1 MTVQEAIEILRD
13 TPIDIRSTREDDI
26 HTLYATAQ
34 GMPIEALSA
43 QEKPYLWQKEMVKIL
58 SAQLDNN
65 LTEVDNKNDEL
76 SCSEEPNGSEP
87 KTAESGSVDS
97 EQPEI
102 KMDRT
107 NDRLIWQ
114 QDAIE
119 QIKLLYEGREDD
131 IYDRLWNRALKGATN
146 AIKHHT
152 PTAQPEVIRCENCQK
167 RDDKWEDWEEGK
179 VYWCDIMDGCVKAD
193 DYCSYAERRTDE

>member
-1 MTVQEAIEILRD
+1 MTKDEAIRILEQICPKR
-13 TPIDIRSTREDDI
+13 PQKLWSVKRKE
-26 HTLYATAQ
+26 AVKMA
-34 GMPIEALSA
+34 IEALS
-43 QEKPYLWQKEMVKIL
+43 
-58 SAQLDNN
+58 
-65 LTEVDNKNDEL
+65 
-76 SCSEEPNGSEP
+76 CSESPNRSEP
-87 KTAESGSVDS
+87 KTSDSGSVDS